1 MRRAH
6 ERTDACVSDPDVID
20 RLSGIEAQLFVVA
33 DGVGGRPGGE
43 LASTTAVT
51 TLLQYVDEAVACYQS
66 INVDQEQAF
75 LAQLEGAVHRAHERI
90 LEEHFGQKT
99 TGSFTI
105 VARGEPGSAQ
115 ALVVP
120 VQEAAAR
127 ASAALPTSEVASVQP
142 VSDAVVT
149 AQIVSALAPADAKGY
164 TDDMRAAVGEVPGAE
179 VFVSGQAA
187 IEHDLDPVFAE
198 DLKVGELYIAIPIA
212 LVILVFVF
220 GTLAFLLPFVFAGV
234 AIPTT
239 LAIIWV
245 AANFM
250 ELTTYLQ
257 NLVML
262 IHTGRPKSVGI
273 GQGLANAVEIGGVR
287 VPGIQLLTMVVTAGL
302 LVALVLFLKKTPLG
316 IQMRAAAE
324 NFQMARLLGMPA
336 NRVIAL
342 AFAISGLLGGAVSLL
357 LTIQTGTLDLRM
369 GLMPVVYA
377 FFATVI
383 GGMGSLPGAAL
394 GGFLVGVAS
403 VLLQT
408 YLPADLRPFRD
419 AGVFTLVI
427 LILLVR
433 PQGLIVT
440 SAAKERV

>member
-1 MRRAH
+1 MANIVQVLVFGVMRL
-6 ERTDACVSDPDVID
+6 VNF
-20 RLSGIEAQLFVVA
+20 AQA
-33 DGVGGRPGGE
+33 DYI
-43 LASTTAVT
+43 T
-51 TLLQYVDEAVACYQS
+51 
-66 INVDQEQAF
+66 I
-75 LAQLEGAVHRAHERI
+75 GAY
-90 LEEHFGQKT
+90 
-99 TGSFTI
+99 
-105 VARGEPGSAQ
+105 

-120 VQEAAAR
+120 T
-127 ASAALPTSEVASVQP
+127 ASVTPPLLLGALPAALMIGGVLSVVVVLALLTERVAFRPLRNSNP
-142 VSDAVVT
+142 STLLISSFAVS
-149 AQIVSALAPADAKGY
+149 Y
-164 TDDMRAAVGEVPGAE
+164 
-179 VFVSGQAA
+179 F
-187 IEHDLDPVFAE
+187 
-198 DLKVGELYIAIPIA
+198 
-212 LVILVFVF
+212 
-220 GTLAFLLPFVFAGV
+220 
-234 AIPTT
+234 
-239 LAIIWV
+239 
-245 AANFM
+245 
-250 ELTTYLQ
+250 LQ

-273 GQGLANAVEIGGVR
+273 GQSLANAVEIGGVR
-287 VPGIQLLTMVVTAGL
+287 VPGVQLLTMGVTAGL

-342 AFAISGLLGGAVSLL
+342 AFAISGLLSGVVSLL

-369 GLMPVVYA
+369 GLMPVVYG

-408 YLPADLRPFRD
+408 YLPTDLRPFRD
-419 AGVFTLVI
+419 AGVFALVI